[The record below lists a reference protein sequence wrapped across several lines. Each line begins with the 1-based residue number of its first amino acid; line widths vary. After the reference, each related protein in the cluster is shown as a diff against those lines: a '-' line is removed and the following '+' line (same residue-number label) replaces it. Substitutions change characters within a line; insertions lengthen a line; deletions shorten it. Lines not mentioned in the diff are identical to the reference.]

1 MKKTALLLAALLL
14 LIPAVAGARELFDMR
29 LGFTGMYV
37 APTVSVN
44 GEEPDGFFEGI
55 KEGENW
61 GFGGELSMRLS
72 VVRLSATLFSTQLQ
86 PGQLDRTQ
94 MSEAGLSVP
103 GSSTGGIRMLATLG
117 LSLPIIN
124 NYLDLELGTGL
135 GMRFMLPK
143 TGEAYCAFPDYDSGG
158 YVGIPMSSVSFVDVL
173 TKSPWHFRIGLDL
186 TVGPF
191 GIGAYYLMET
201 KASVEGFDAA
211 GGWSRLFQQNT
222 GSLGVGITLSLF

>member
-14 LIPAVAGARELFDMR
+14 LLPTMVGARGLFNIR

-37 APTVSVN
+37 GPTVSAEDGKSV
-44 GEEPDGFFEGI
+44 GFFEGI

-72 VVRLSATLFSTQLQ
+72 VIRLSTTLFSTQLHQ
-86 PGQLDRTQ
+86 SQLDAAQ
-94 MSEAGLSVP
+94 MSGAGLAVP
-103 GSSTGGIRMLATLG
+103 TLSTSGIRMLTTLG
-117 LSLPIIN
+117 FSFPIIN

-143 TGEAYCAFPDYDSGG
+143 TGEAYCAFPDYGSGG
-158 YVGIPMSSVSFVDVL
+158 YVGVPMSSVTFMDVL
-173 TKSPWHFRIGLDL
+173 NKSPWHFRIGLDL
-186 TVGPF
+186 TIGPF
-191 GIGAYYLMET
+191 GVSAFYLMET
-201 KASVEGFDAA
+201 KATVEGFGAA

-222 GSLGVGITLSLF
+222 GSLGIGITLSLF